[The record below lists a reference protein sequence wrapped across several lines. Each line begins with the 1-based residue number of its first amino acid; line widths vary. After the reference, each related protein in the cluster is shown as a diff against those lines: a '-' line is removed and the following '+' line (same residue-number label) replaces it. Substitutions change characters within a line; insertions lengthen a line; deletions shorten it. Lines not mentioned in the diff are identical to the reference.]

1 VEHANRKFV
10 VQFRVPLSTLQSILP
25 ANNQRISSLSIEENS
40 QSSST
45 APPPPPSSAEYIS
58 VETAPMLVIHRRFSI
73 QLDPHNNNN
82 SSIGGGGEDN
92 YDNPNPNPS
101 EGTTFVWYK
110 DEGGKDHGIELLIS
124 VVDKDN
130 NYCSSSGSGTTEGEG
145 IPFLLTLH
153 YQNQLETTL
162 SPSSGLYSLLPDNN
176 NNNNNSNSN
185 NVIDR
190 HSGRCLK
197 KLRIHDISKNHQRR
211 LFVIR
216 VAPDLSKNPSKYIDI
231 ASDVSNPIEVRSK
244 RSKKSRDSKGMTG
257 GLASGHSNNEL
268 INPSLNDYS
277 TNPSSLP
284 IITTNNNNN
293 NEEQPD
299 QQLFSSAS
307 SAASLLIK
315 RSLSTQNM
323 NNLINDNKR
332 GPDSKKTKYNNG
344 GNISHA
350 GSFPFLSHSF
360 LHFSF
365 LSFSLSLFLSF
376 SLSLFLSFSCVQIIP
391 YRMTWLVCLS
401 SLSGSREPFLNC
413 KSFAG
418 NHLVII
424 NRTNQTIA
432 MNHSMRSLIR
442 MKPSTVFSR
451 NIRRK

>member
-1 VEHANRKFV
+1 LFIDDLGILECNLLFKQVSVEHANRKFV

-25 ANNQRISSLSIEENS
+25 TNNSQRIPSLSIEETN
-40 QSSST
+40 QPLAVSSST
-45 APPPPPSSAEYIS
+45 TALPPPPGSVEYIS

-73 QLDPHNNNN
+73 QLDPNNN
-82 SSIGGGGEDN
+82 SSGGGERGGAEEN

-130 NYCSSSGSGTTEGEG
+130 NYCSSGPGSGSGTTEGEG

-176 NNNNNSNSN
+176 NNSNSN
-185 NVIDR
+185 NNNVLDR

-257 GLASGHSNNEL
+257 MTGGTPSGHGNEL
-268 INPSLNDYS
+268 IINSSLNSNNQGNDYS
-277 TNPSSLP
+277 INPSSLP
-284 IITTNNNNN
+284 IITSANNSN
-293 NEEQPD
+293 NEEQGPD

-315 RSLSTQNM
+315 RSLSTQNL
-323 NNLINDNKR
+323 NNLSNDNKR
-332 GPDSKKTKYNNG
+332 GPDSKKTKYNNTNNNNNG

-350 GSFPFLSHSF
+350 GN
-360 LHFSF
+360 
-365 LSFSLSLFLSF
+365 LSFSFSFVFLILSF
-376 SLSLFLSFSCVQIIP
+376 SSYSLSF
-391 YRMTWLVCLS
+391 LL
-401 SLSGSREPFLNC
+401 
-413 KSFAG
+413 
-418 NHLVII
+418 
-424 NRTNQTIA
+424 
-432 MNHSMRSLIR
+432 
-442 MKPSTVFSR
+442 FSR
-451 NIRRK
+451 LFVFE